1 MNAGVI
7 PPHFFLFRKTLKYGS
22 LSCLILFSVACTKPK
37 DSFHFSF
44 PSADQT
50 HLDFVNTITE
60 SDSVNLLV
68 NEYAYMG
75 GGVGIADFNN
85 DGLPDIFFTGNQVSN
100 RLYINKDNLV
110 FQDITQSAGLISD
123 RWCTGVSIVDINQD
137 GWQDIYV
144 SVAGLVSPSKRKNL
158 LYINQGNLTFT
169 EEAHIYGLDFDG
181 FTTQALFLDYDR
193 DNDLDVYLINHE
205 VGGGNPN
212 DIKKITIGLG
222 EVSSDKLY
230 RNDGLASNGRTLFT
244 DVSKEA
250 NVLSVGL
257 GLGGVVS
264 DFNEDGWPDIYI
276 TNDYIASDRLLLN
289 TGKGT
294 FENVISKSLGHQSYS
309 SMGVDAAD
317 LNNDGASDIVTLD
330 MQPETTERKKM
341 MFNFLSYERYELERR
356 AGYDVQLMRN
366 MLQLNSGNRAIGVPL
381 FREIGQ
387 LAGISETDWSWSA
400 LAADFDN
407 DGWKDLHITNGM
419 GRDLINADFV
429 QYRADSR
436 SSFTGDPLDR
446 QRILQQ
452 KLASM
457 GEIALTN
464 YFYLNEGDLT
474 FKNAS
479 EEVGITDKTISN
491 GAAYADL
498 DNDGDLDIVLNNINQ
513 RATLMRNESN
523 SVSTKNNRITIKLHG
538 EKGNLD
544 GLGSRI
550 FTYVKGQS
558 ILTEQN
564 PVRGY
569 LSTVDNRLLVGLG
582 SEKIDSLIIIWPDQR
597 VQRLYNIASNTTLFL
612 NQKDAKDLKRKSRSK
627 ETFFKDVSKKLNI
640 QFVHRDPFF
649 NDYDFQRL
657 LPQKYSQSGPF
668 ITSGDVDGDGRTDF
682 FIGGAFKQSGQFF
695 FQQSDGSF
703 ISKPLIVGAKYE
715 EDTGCELF
723 DIDGDG
729 DLDLMIASGSNEFDE
744 SSKYYLPRAY
754 INEGNRNFVYDK
766 EAIPNH
772 VKTSAQV
779 LSMSD
784 FDKDGDLDVFI
795 GGRVTPLQYPQG
807 PKSFL
812 LRNDRGK
819 FTDVTAQVSPELHQI
834 GMVTGAA
841 WIDIDQDKDMD
852 LVMCGEWMTIE
863 IMENRGG
870 KLKRLPIQDEFQKLY
885 GSWRTMVKADIDND
899 GDDDLLLGNAGLNH
913 APEIS
918 VDKPALL
925 YHFDFDNNGTKEL
938 LPCFYYRDANN
949 KEVLRPAITRNQFID
964 QMPSIKRKFV
974 DNESYANAS
983 VEEIIG
989 KEISSTLSPLRS
1001 VETRSGYLENL
1012 GLAQFRFHAFP
1023 LEAQFSAVNAIVC
1036 EDLDGDQMND
1046 IILAGNEFQREVSQ
1060 GRDDASYGLLMMGI
1074 SNKKWEV
1081 IPYNNSGLLL
1091 EGDAK
1096 DLAIIRYG
1104 HSNKLLLSTINQD
1117 SLKTFLIHKKKK

>member
-1 MNAGVI
+1 MNEAI
-7 PPHFFLFRKTLKYGS
+7 NRSPFFLFGKIAKCGS
-22 LSCLILFSVACTKPK
+22 LFSLVLVSIACTKPK
-37 DSFHFSF
+37 NTFHFSF
-44 PSADQT
+44 PSADET
-50 HLDFVNTITE
+50 HVDFTNTLIE

-85 DGLPDIFFTGNQVSN
+85 DGLPDIFFTGNQISN
-100 RLYINKDNLV
+100 KLYVNKGNFV
-110 FQDITQSAGLISD
+110 FQDVTQSAGLTSH

-144 SVAGLVSPSKRKNL
+144 SVAGFVPPSQRKNL
-158 LYINQGNLTFT
+158 LYVNQGNLMFT
-169 EEAHIYGLDFDG
+169 EEARFYGLDFDG
-181 FTTQALFLDYDR
+181 FTTQALFFDYDR

-205 VGGGNPN
+205 LGGGNPN
-212 DIKKITIGLG
+212 DIKKITDGLD

-250 NVLSVGL
+250 NILSEGL

-264 DFNEDGWPDIYI
+264 DFNEDGWPDIYV

-294 FENVISKSLGHQSYS
+294 FENVISTSLGHQSYS

-317 LNNDGASDIVTLD
+317 LNNDGASDIITLD

-341 MFNFLSYERYELERR
+341 MFSFLSYERYELERR
-356 AGYDVQLMRN
+356 AGYDVQIMRN
-366 MLQLNSGNRAIGVPL
+366 MLQLNSGNRANGIPL

-407 DGWKDLHITNGM
+407 DGWKDLHINNGM

-436 SSFTGDPLDR
+436 SSFSVAPLDR

-452 KLASM
+452 KLSSM
-457 GEIALTN
+457 GEIPLSN
-464 YFYLNEGDLT
+464 YFYLNKGNLT

-479 EEVGITDKTISN
+479 QEVGIIDKTISN

-513 RATLMRNESN
+513 KATLMRNESN
-523 SVSTKNNRITIKLHG
+523 LVSTKNHSITIKLQG
-538 EKGNLD
+538 DKGNLD
-544 GLGSRI
+544 GFGSRI
-550 FTYVKGQS
+550 FTYVDGQP

-569 LSTVDNRLLVGLG
+569 LSTVDNRLFVGLG
-582 SEKIDSLIIIWPDQR
+582 NGKIDSLVIIWPDQR
-597 VQRLYNIASNTTLFL
+597 IQRLYHITSDTLIL
-612 NQKDAKDLKRKSRSK
+612 NQKNAKPLKITTASK
-627 ETFFKDVSKKLNI
+627 ETFFKDVAHKLNI
-640 QFVHRDPFF
+640 QFIHQDPFF
-649 NDYDFQRL
+649 NDYDFQRI
-657 LPQKYSQSGPF
+657 LPQKYSQPGPF
-668 ITSGDVDGDGRTDF
+668 ITSGDIDGDGLIDF

-695 FQQSDGSF
+695 FQQGNGSF
-703 ISKPLIVGAKYE
+703 ISKPLMVGTKYE

-723 DIDGDG
+723 DIDTDG
-729 DLDLMIASGSNEFDE
+729 DLDLMIASGSNEF
-744 SSKYYLPRAY
+744 
-754 INEGNRNFVYDK
+754 NEGSEYYRPRVYLNQGKRNFVYDK
-766 EAIPNH
+766 GAIPNH
-772 VKTSAQV
+772 VRTSAQV
-779 LSMSD
+779 LSTSD
-784 FDKDGDLDVFI
+784 FDMDGDLDVFI
-795 GGRVTPLQYPQG
+795 GGRVSPLHYPQP

-819 FTDVTAQVSPELHQI
+819 FTDVTTQVSPEIDQI

-841 WIDIDQDKDMD
+841 WIDVDQDKDLD
-852 LVMCGEWMTIE
+852 LMICGEWMTIE
-863 IMENRGG
+863 IMENSGG
-870 KLKRLPIQDEFQKLY
+870 QLKRLPTSDEFQKLY
-885 GSWRTMVKADIDND
+885 GLWRTMVKADIDND
-899 GDDDLLLGNAGLNH
+899 GDDDLLLGNMGLNH
-913 APEIS
+913 AQEIS
-918 VDKPALL
+918 VAKPALL

-949 KEVLRPAITRNQFID
+949 KEVLRPAITRNQFIE

-974 DNESYANAS
+974 NNESYAKAS
-983 VEEIIG
+983 LEEIMG

-1012 GLAQFRFHAFP
+1012 GHAQFKFHAFP
-1023 LEAQFSAVNAIVC
+1023 LEAQFSPVNTIIC
-1036 EDLDGDQMND
+1036 EDLDGDQRRD
-1046 IILAGNEFQREVSQ
+1046 LILAGNEFQREVGQ
-1060 GRDDASYGLLMMGI
+1060 GRDDASYGLFMKGKP
-1074 SNKKWEV
+1074 NKEWEV
-1081 IPYNNSGLLL
+1081 IPYDRSGMLI

-1096 DLAIIRYG
+1096 DLDIISYG
-1104 HSNKLLLSTINQD
+1104 HSNKLLLAAINQD
-1117 SLKTFLIHKKKK
+1117 SLKTFLIHKKEK